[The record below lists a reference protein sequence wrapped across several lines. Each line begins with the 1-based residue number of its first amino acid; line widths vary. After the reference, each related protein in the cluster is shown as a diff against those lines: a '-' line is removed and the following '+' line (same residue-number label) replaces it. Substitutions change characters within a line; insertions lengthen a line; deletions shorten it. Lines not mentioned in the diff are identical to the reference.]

1 MQKPY
6 RRHKTSAKISAL
18 RSLLTYNYMNTRFQT
33 KAYISNSKF
42 QIQTI
47 FQELFKPKHL
57 YSKDYF
63 RLHEN
68 ISNQIFF
75 KPKTQEHNISKY
87 ISNFQLHT
95 PANAQTYP
103 KPILKPTLNPLT
115 HGQTTTYITKS
126 RLLFSNSNQNQQASK
141 PNHKIKQKIETNQER
156 NSKCTHTSKTHFETN
171 PKSLDS
177 WPNNHIHTQN
187 PLVFPDPNRNQ
198 QVLEP
203 NHRIKQ
209 KLKTKQER
217 NNSLKEHDEQFKRMK
232 FELGKIKLI
241 SPANLNPEKS
251 KP

>member
-42 QIQTI
+42 QIQPI

-95 PANAQTYP
+95 PANTQTN
-103 KPILKPTLNPLT
+103 I
-115 HGQTTTYITKS
+115 
-126 RLLFSNSNQNQQASK
+126 
-141 PNHKIKQKIETNQER
+141 
-156 NSKCTHTSKTHFETN
+156 SKTHFETD
-171 PKSLDS
+171 PKSPNS
-177 WPNNHIHTQN
+177 RPNNHIH
-187 PLVFPDPNRNQ
+187 NQ
-198 QVLEP
+198 KP
-203 NHRIKQ
+203 SSFF
-209 KLKTKQER
+209 KLKPKST
-217 NNSLKEHDEQFKRMK
+217 SLKT
-232 FELGKIKLI
+232 
-241 SPANLNPEKS
+241 
-251 KP
+251 